1 MKNELIKRSLADTLA
16 QMKAVLAKADNET
29 RSLDEQELAEFNGLK
44 AKAEGLKAT
53 IKAAE
58 ELEAAELRS
67 IPDQKQSGA
76 EKPAPTEEEL
86 RAWILDGVVS
96 ERSMT
101 TGTASAVVIPGI
113 SSSIQEKMVAASP
126 LRQLVAHYTTD
137 ALTYGVPVEAMP
149 ADVLPGDES
158 TTRGETAAP
167 TVVLAEATLVEHFAQ
182 PMVSQRILDGNGGGY
197 DLEGFINSAV
207 AKAYIRTDNDLHAD
221 TLNNAVESTTGFE
234 FGKIRL
240 AGTLTGT
247 DVSVILKSLRAATR
261 VLPLV
266 HRSRAQWLVAPDVIA
281 NFSNLEDT
289 TKQPLWG
296 SVEGG
301 EGKSLLG
308 YPVHECEELSPGTM
322 YLANWKD
329 AMFIVDNPAGG
340 NIRDPYSK
348 KGYVSLY
355 SWMYSGSQLTDPEAI
370 IKVKVTVTAP

>member
-158 TTRGETAAP
+158 TTRGEC
-167 TVVLAEATLVEHFAQ
+167 VF
-182 PMVSQRILDGNGGGY
+182 R
-197 DLEGFINSAV
+197 
-207 AKAYIRTDNDLHAD
+207 
-221 TLNNAVESTTGFE
+221 
-234 FGKIRL
+234 
-240 AGTLTGT
+240 
-247 DVSVILKSLRAATR
+247 
-261 VLPLV
+261 
-266 HRSRAQWLVAPDVIA
+266 RS
-281 NFSNLEDT
+281 
-289 TKQPLWG
+289 
-296 SVEGG
+296 
-301 EGKSLLG
+301 
-308 YPVHECEELSPGTM
+308 
-322 YLANWKD
+322 
-329 AMFIVDNPAGG
+329 
-340 NIRDPYSK
+340 
-348 KGYVSLY
+348 
-355 SWMYSGSQLTDPEAI
+355 
-370 IKVKVTVTAP
+370 